1 MQRSN
6 VFSHIS
12 LSVGNA
18 VTSESLD
25 LESSVSDR
33 RYIFGR
39 SRSGS
44 YVKII
49 RSRSRLREKKTKN
62 KSTILHVLFGLD
74 FRCLDVECSFFG
86 MQAHVWNI

>member
-49 RSRSRLREKKTKN
+49 RSRSRLREKKN
-62 KSTILHVLFGLD
+62 KKTSLQLYMF
-74 FRCLDVECSFFG
+74 CSD
-86 MQAHVWNI
+86 